1 MDNILF
7 RNSLIK
13 EIKNFNTSS
22 FFKLQEVPNNGYVK
36 DIDTRI
42 HETLE
47 GLNNVEVNSITIPIS
62 ITENFLEFSGLRLAH
77 HIRLTPN
84 LSFRKTPII
93 IMGSLNEKQLLKLS
107 SLANIL
113 LTPNV
118 FYVNLSKYA
127 FDTIEKSVKNLEL
140 SDGLSFDFNKYLDKV
155 TINPPTNYEDS
166 HSIANEWAIYRWAK
180 TINAS
185 DESINRIEKNIEN
198 NLYFKYL
205 QTIYPISK
213 STIINADKLQIN
225 YSGKPKILYIDD
237 EAEKGWE
244 EIFSYILGD
253 INDLHFEIL
262 DINYKET
269 TQENLI
275 EGTLV
280 KIKEEDIDLV
290 ILDFRLLP
298 QDFQV
303 NDISEV
309 SGLKI
314 LKAIKKINP
323 GIQVIIFSATNKVW
337 NLEALQLA
345 GSDSFILKELPENS
359 IDKNLSSKL
368 INSFLINIQTGLKR
382 KFLKEAFLKLEIISS
397 NLDASEYEDDTD
409 YSLFIMH
416 LKSQIKLVINAT
428 KKVTLLDSSTIDIV
442 FLNCYNF
449 LELFKDYYLRESNYN
464 FILGIEQI
472 EMNRYR
478 FSQGTALNQG
488 QFIRNN
494 RNDNPSWFQTLA
506 SILIDYFFV
515 CEIDDRAIFNLN
527 KIKNKRNDYIH
538 GKKKSF
544 DQNELLLII
553 DLLIKITK
561 EMKE

>member
-225 YSGKPKILYIDD
+225 YAGKPKILYIDD

-253 INDLHFEIL
+253 INELYFDVLN
-262 DINYKET
+262 INYKDT
-269 TQENLI
+269 TQENLLERAI
-275 EGTLV
+275 V
-280 KIKEEDIDLV
+280 KISEEDIDLV

-303 NDISEV
+303 KDISEV

-314 LKAIKKINP
+314 LKAIKK
-323 GIQVIIFSATNKVW
+323 
-337 NLEALQLA
+337 
-345 GSDSFILKELPENS
+345 
-359 IDKNLSSKL
+359 
-368 INSFLINIQTGLKR
+368 
-382 KFLKEAFLKLEIISS
+382 
-397 NLDASEYEDDTD
+397 
-409 YSLFIMH
+409 
-416 LKSQIKLVINAT
+416 
-428 KKVTLLDSSTIDIV
+428 
-442 FLNCYNF
+442 
-449 LELFKDYYLRESNYN
+449 
-464 FILGIEQI
+464 
-472 EMNRYR
+472 
-478 FSQGTALNQG
+478 
-488 QFIRNN
+488 
-494 RNDNPSWFQTLA
+494 
-506 SILIDYFFV
+506 
-515 CEIDDRAIFNLN
+515 
-527 KIKNKRNDYIH
+527 
-538 GKKKSF
+538 
-544 DQNELLLII
+544 
-553 DLLIKITK
+553 
-561 EMKE
+561 